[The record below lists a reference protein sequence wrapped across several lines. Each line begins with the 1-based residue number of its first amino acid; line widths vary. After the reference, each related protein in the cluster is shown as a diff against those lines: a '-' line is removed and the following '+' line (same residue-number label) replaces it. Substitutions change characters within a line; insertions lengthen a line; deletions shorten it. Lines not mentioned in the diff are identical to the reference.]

1 MLRMMYEGHTMDV
14 TLLDFAKA
22 FDRGVPY
29 GSITGPPWFLIFVND
44 LSDVLEAWKVLLLDD
59 VKNMNVHRS

>member
-1 MLRMMYEGHTMDV
+1 MYEGHTMDV

-22 FDRGVPY
+22 FDRGVLY

-44 LSDVLEAWKVLLLDD
+44 LSDVLEAWCYYFWMMLKT
-59 VKNMNVHRS
+59 

>member
-1 MLRMMYEGHTMDV
+1 MDV

-29 GSITGPPWFLIFVND
+29 GSIIGPPWFLIFVND
-44 LSDVLEAWKVLLLDD
+44 LSDVLEAWKLLLLDD
-59 VKNMNVHRS
+59 VKNMNIHRS